1 MREFEIREKQDKI
14 NQTDYWD
21 GRILDLQIL
30 YFGDE
35 VHLYIESY
43 HENKV
48 DLEECWKVSFLACA
62 ALNYETD
69 AQNRKKFKVKDFTQ
83 NQQRWEMRVV
93 LLPIYYK
100 DENRIETCQIFIRD
114 SEELCILDI
123 DRDSGFERYEADS
136 FFEALTNYRLDLEK
150 EGGILQCNGADKCVF
165 PSPMQMN
172 FGGEKAYFLE
182 MGKQA
187 SLNNVYE
194 IFDQDKPNLN
204 CVSVAEQKQFYDDWF
219 TSLVGGS
226 H

>member
-1 MREFEIREKQDKI
+1 MVNEYNGEINSVIMERDEDMSYEFFKKLLSYAEEFVLYYQDRKFYI
-14 NQTDYWD
+14 SQ
-21 GRILDLQIL
+21 RKDLGEL
-30 YFGDE
+30 YFTVAEED
-35 VHLYIESY
+35 Y
-43 HENKV
+43 HIFYSPKELLSAPLI
-48 DLEECWKVSFLACA
+48 DG
-62 ALNYETD
+62 ET
-69 AQNRKKFKVKDFTQ
+69 
-83 NQQRWEMRVV
+83 WEMRVV

-100 DENRIETCQIFIRD
+100 DENRIEICQIFIRD
-114 SEELCILDI
+114 SEELCILDV
-123 DRDSGFERYEADS
+123 DRDSGFKRYEADS

-219 TSLVGGS
+219 ISLVGGS

>member
-1 MREFEIREKQDKI
+1 
-14 NQTDYWD
+14 
-21 GRILDLQIL
+21 
-30 YFGDE
+30 
-35 VHLYIESY
+35 
-43 HENKV
+43 
-48 DLEECWKVSFLACA
+48 
-62 ALNYETD
+62 
-69 AQNRKKFKVKDFTQ
+69 
-83 NQQRWEMRVV
+83 MRVV

-136 FFEALTNYRLDLEK
+136 FFEALMNYRLDLEK

-194 IFDQDKPNLN
+194 IFDQDKPNLD

>member
-1 MREFEIREKQDKI
+1 M
-14 NQTDYWD
+14 
-21 GRILDLQIL
+21 ILQFIKS
-30 YFGDE
+30 
-35 VHLYIESY
+35 IP
-43 HENKV
+43 KV
-48 DLEECWKVSFLACA
+48 DHLIQVI
-62 ALNYETD
+62 
-69 AQNRKKFKVKDFTQ
+69 TQ

-100 DENRIETCQIFIRD
+100 NENRIETCQIFIRD
-114 SEELCILDI
+114 SEELCILDVE
-123 DRDSGFERYEADS
+123 RDSGFKRYEADS

-150 EGGILQCNGADKCVF
+150 EGEILQCNGADRCVF